1 MAEIKIADCFGNR
14 ELAYKTLEKMG
25 ARDIQK
31 LPNGKPVASNCFIS
45 ISHSRGKTAVCKSE
59 KPIGIDIEKIE
70 NRNFNP
76 LAERFFTENEKKY
89 FNENGTAAAFYEIWT
104 RKEAHAKITGD
115 GLKEIFRMTDT
126 FSLNEYDFT
135 TKMLD
140 GYVLTVCEKK

>member
-1 MAEIKIADCFGNR
+1 MVEIKIADCFGNR
-14 ELAYKTLEKMG
+14 ELAYKALEKMG

-45 ISHSRGKTAVCKSE
+45 ISHSGQKTAVGKSE

-76 LAERFFTENEKKY
+76 LAERFFTENE
-89 FNENGTAAAFYEIWT
+89 TAAAFYEIWT

-126 FSLNEYDFT
+126 FSLKEYNFT